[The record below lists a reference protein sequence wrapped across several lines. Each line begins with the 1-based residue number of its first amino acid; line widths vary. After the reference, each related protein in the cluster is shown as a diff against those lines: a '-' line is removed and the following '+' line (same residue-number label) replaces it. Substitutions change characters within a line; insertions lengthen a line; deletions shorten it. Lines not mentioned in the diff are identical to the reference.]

1 MFRMMATLMLTVGLF
16 MAVPEE
22 MMAKRRVVV
31 AQRTRV
37 VVRPGHPIGRVA
49 TRTVIVRPARRVV
62 AIRGPVIFLPPVVWG
77 MRAVTLP
84 GRDRLAWEDS
94 ETIRRNEDWVDFEL
108 GVDGRGDSLYL
119 RIDGQARLDFAEVT
133 FDNGQVQVVDFN
145 ERVQD
150 GGTFQLLDFADG
162 RRVQSVR
169 MVAKAVTKEAKLTLY
184 LRK

>member
-1 MFRMMATLMLTVGLF
+1 VPRLLASAMLATALF
-16 MAVPEE
+16 MAVPDE

-49 TRTVIVRPARRVV
+49 TRMVIVRPARRVV
-62 AIRGPVIFLPPVVWG
+62 ALRGPVVFLPPVVWG
-77 MRAVTLP
+77 IRAVTLP

-94 ETIRRNEDWVDFEL
+94 ETIRRNEDWVDFDL

-119 RIDGQARLDFAEVT
+119 RIDGRAQLDFAEVT
-133 FDNGQVQVVDFN
+133 FENGQVQVVDFK
-145 ERVQD
+145 ERAQNA
-150 GGTFQLLDFADG
+150 GTFQLLDFADG
-162 RRVQSVR
+162 RKVQSVR
-169 MVAKAVTKEAKLTLY
+169 LVAKAVTKEAKLTLY